1 MVKQSKNKPLYQIDE
16 KGMIDLACSLISQKT
31 INPPGNEYL
40 VKDIVIKSMK
50 ELGMKVKV
58 IGDKKRPNI
67 LGEVGSGP
75 PSIAILCHMD
85 VVPPGRG
92 WKTNPFK
99 PAIKNERLYGRG
111 ACDDKGPYAASWA
124 AIKAVLSSGKKL
136 KGKIILGAVADEER
150 GSEKGIKLLL
160 KKKKINCDFCF
171 IPDGGRMPAR
181 KQAGGPARQSS
192 SGGSEVV
199 IGEKGMLWLKFVSV
213 GKAAHGSNPEKGVNA
228 VTNMIEFLSSIAKLK
243 INKNMNSHFTPMT
256 INLGEIKGGDAPNIV
271 PSYCEATVDIR
282 YPLGIKKED
291 IIKKVK
297 SLINSF
303 NKKNKKACP
312 PIFPA
317 RKIFSGGS
325 GGLARLC
332 SNGGGK
338 ITLKDILQNTSPHLL
353 EKNNQFLKT
362 FLEASKDMKEGMKV
376 TTIGGNSVG
385 KILYFAGF
393 PSFSH
398 SPEDISV
405 AHQANES
412 VSLKNLKRCAI
423 LWAKFLERIVM

>member
-1 MVKQSKNKPLYQIDE
+1 MSGNHKNKSLYSIDK

-75 PSIAILCHMD
+75 PSVAILCHMD
-85 VVPPGRG
+85 VVSPGRG

-99 PAIKNERLYGRG
+99 PVIKNGRLYGRG

-150 GSEKGIKLLL
+150 GSEAGIQLLL

-171 IPDGGRMPAR
+171 IPDGGRIN
-181 KQAGGPARQSS
+181 
-192 SGGSEVV
+192 EVV
-199 IGEKGMLWLKFVSV
+199 IGEKGMLWLKFASV
-213 GKAAHGSNPEKGVNA
+213 GKAAHGSNPEKGINA
-228 VTNMIEFLSSIAKLK
+228 ITNMIKFLSNITNLK
-243 INKNMNSHFTPMT
+243 INKKIDPHFSPLT

-282 YPLGIKKED
+282 YPLGIKKEH

-297 SLINSF
+297 SLLKSF
-303 NKKNKKACP
+303 NKKTNT
-312 PIFPA
+312 
-317 RKIFSGGS
+317 
-325 GGLARLC
+325 
-332 SNGGGK
+332 K
-338 ITLKDILQNTSPHLL
+338 ITLKDILQDTSPHLL
-353 EKNNQFLKT
+353 DRDNQFLKT
-362 FLEASKDMKEGMKV
+362 FLEVSKDMKEKTKV

-385 KILYFAGF
+385 KLLHFAGF

-412 VSLKNLKRCAI
+412 ISLKNLKKCAI
-423 LWAKFLERIVM
+423 LWANFLEKLVT